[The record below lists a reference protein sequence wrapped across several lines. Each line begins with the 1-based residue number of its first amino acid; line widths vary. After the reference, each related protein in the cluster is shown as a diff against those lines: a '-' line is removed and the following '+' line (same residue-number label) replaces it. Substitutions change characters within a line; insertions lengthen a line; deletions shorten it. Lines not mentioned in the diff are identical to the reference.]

1 MIRVSRQ
8 SDQSPRRVA
17 PLLAALVAL
26 AGAVA
31 LCACASSGTTASG
44 ASSPG
49 ARTVAITAVLPRDAA
64 TEPPWNGR
72 FVQVTV
78 RAPSPQKLAASDWS
92 VFVNGKK
99 QRLAGPPN
107 ILPYA
112 PAAAIVGFVFAT
124 PFTDF
129 VDYKFRVV
137 YAPDGGRK
145 VERSWLYKWAP

>member
-8 SDQSPRRVA
+8 SDRSPRHIA

-26 AGAVA
+26 AAGVA
-31 LCACASSGTTASG
+31 LSACSSGATASG

-49 ARTVAITAVLPRDAA
+49 AKSVAITAVLPQDAA

-72 FVQVTV
+72 FVQVTI
-78 RAPSPQKLAASDWS
+78 RAPSPQKLATSDWR
-92 VFVNGKK
+92 VFVDGKE
-99 QRLAGPPN
+99 QRLVGPPN

-112 PAAAIVGFVFAT
+112 PDAATVAFVFAT
-124 PFTDF
+124 SFTDF
-129 VDYKFRVV
+129 VAYRFRVV
-137 YAPDGGRK
+137 YAPDSGRK